1 MRFAPCAGFAG
12 RGPRRRESTAC
23 RRLGLLG
30 RYDHRSQHRRP
41 GCVPPSPRKGLRQAR
56 GLVSG
61 LRQRHAGREKRRRQG
76 RVRAPFGGRGAG
88 RRRRRGQFKRQLR
101 QARRHR
107 QGRDDLLCGS
117 LQDGLLQPGRV
128 VREFG
133 LGDRRLQ
140 RRHFRRP
147 ADQDAGA
154 GRNLY
159 ADSRRKP
166 PDHARPERSLRIELH
181 ARHVAQL
188 DPGVEGRGF
197 GHGGSRGHHGADQPR
212 TASRRTTSGCS

>member
-1 MRFAPCAGFAG
+1 MKFSKSLYFHF
-12 RGPRRRESTAC
+12 S
-23 RRLGLLG
+23 
-30 RYDHRSQHRRP
+30 
-41 GCVPPSPRKGLRQAR
+41 PSPRAVRSVRRICGGVVRDAENHRLSAPSVYWAGTRPSEPAPTAQGAFLLHRVKGYDK
-56 GLVSG
+56 LVASYLG
-61 LRQRHAGREKRRRQG
+61 FRQRHAGREKRRRQG
-76 RVRAPFGGRGAG
+76 RVRARSGGRGAG

-159 ADSRRKP
+159 ADSRREP
-166 PDHARPERSLRIELH
+166 PDHARPERPST
-181 ARHVAQL
+181 
-188 DPGVEGRGF
+188 D
-197 GHGGSRGHHGADQPR
+197 
-212 TASRRTTSGCS
+212 